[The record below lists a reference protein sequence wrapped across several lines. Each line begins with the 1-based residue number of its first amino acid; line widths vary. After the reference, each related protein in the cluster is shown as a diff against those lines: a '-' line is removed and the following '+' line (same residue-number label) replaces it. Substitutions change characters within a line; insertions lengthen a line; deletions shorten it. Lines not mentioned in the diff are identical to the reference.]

1 MMCEHCEATVKKALE
16 GVPGVQEAT
25 PSAAQGTAVV
35 RMDPGTP
42 EEALAKAV
50 EGVGYVVHGVG

>member
-1 MMCEHCEATVKKALE
+1 MLRIDHIKL
-16 GVPGVQEAT
+16 
-25 PSAAQGTAVV
+25 S
-35 RMDPGTP
+35 PGTP